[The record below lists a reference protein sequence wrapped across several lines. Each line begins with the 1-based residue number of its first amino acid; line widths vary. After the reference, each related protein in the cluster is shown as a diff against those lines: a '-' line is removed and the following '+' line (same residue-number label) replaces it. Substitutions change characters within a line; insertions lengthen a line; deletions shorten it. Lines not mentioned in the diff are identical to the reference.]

1 VATLTPKSLPAPNGS
16 VKRWFEASGAT
27 PSWYDDDVEY
37 VVLEREFAEP
47 LSPDD
52 VRRMAAE
59 TQCLELYRVK
69 PVCSYL
75 MAGGKRMVCVFKAPD
90 AEAIRAIARSN
101 AFPRDSLAW
110 SSTLHT
116 P

>member
-1 VATLTPKSLPAPNGS
+1 
-16 VKRWFEASGAT
+16 
-27 PSWYDDDVEY
+27 
-37 VVLEREFAEP
+37 
-47 LSPDD
+47 
-52 VRRMAAE
+52 
-59 TQCLELYRVK
+59 VK